1 MNNFSELVKEYTN
14 IDLTKE
20 QITKFE
26 ILAQELLEWNKKTNL
41 TGIKEKSEIYLK
53 HFLDSLSSLKVISQ
67 NTKSIADVGSGAGFP
82 GLPLAIVLPNTKIT
96 MIESVGKKTLF
107 IEHIIKKLELKNAK
121 VENSRAEYLI
131 KNSKHKKEYDIVIAR
146 AVAILPKLA
155 TYCSPLL
162 KKGGK
167 IVAMKSLNQEEIDLA
182 KNDLGQMALYIDE
195 IIPIDIVGLNPRC
208 LVVIKSRN

>member
-96 MIESVGKKTLF
+96 
-107 IEHIIKKLELKNAK
+107 NA
-121 VENSRAEYLI
+121 
-131 KNSKHKKEYDIVIAR
+131 
-146 AVAILPKLA
+146 
-155 TYCSPLL
+155 
-162 KKGGK
+162 
-167 IVAMKSLNQEEIDLA
+167 
-182 KNDLGQMALYIDE
+182 
-195 IIPIDIVGLNPRC
+195 
-208 LVVIKSRN
+208 

>member
-1 MNNFSELVKEYTN
+1 MNNFSELAKEYTN
-14 IDLTKE
+14 TDLTKE

-41 TGIKEKSEIYLK
+41 TGIKEEGEIYLK
-53 HFLDSLSSLKVISQ
+53 HFLDSLSSLKAIPKDIK
-67 NTKSIADVGSGAGFP
+67 NIADVGSGAGFP
-82 GLPLAIVLPNTKIT
+82 GLPLAIVLPNTNIT

-121 VENSRAEYLI
+121 VENSRAEDLVR
-131 KNSKHKKEYDIVIAR
+131 NPKHKYEIVIAR

-167 IVAMKSLNQEEIDLA
+167 IVAMKSLNQEETDLA

-195 IIPIDIVGLNPRC
+195 IIPINISGLNPRC
-208 LVVIKSRN
+208 LVVIKSRS